1 MAADVQTLRK
11 TVATTDHPSIGRRL
25 SAALGGLGE
34 RWDGPALIS
43 GDADS
48 RLLAIARDLQ
58 LEDRLL
64 ARRFGR

>member
-1 MAADVQTLRK
+1 MAADVQTLRN
-11 TVATTDHPSIGRRL
+11 TVAATDHPSLGRRL
-25 SAALGGLGE
+25 SAALGGLAE
-34 RWDGPALIS
+34 RWDGPALIP

-64 ARRFGR
+64 ARRFRR